1 MPSIF
6 NRIDATMKDRLGEV
20 GVANFVKGLPP
31 AKVHAAD
38 GRVLSEV
45 FRSPLGGPG
54 VRIKGVFDT
63 VLQLESGGF
72 VVVDLKTIKASPN
85 LAATYANQLHAYAFA
100 LENPEIPANRLF
112 PVERLGL
119 ITFEPERF
127 TTRDD
132 GSAALVGTNTWVEI
146 PKGFPSF
153 FSFLNL
159 VIEVLTCDE
168 APQSGRNCPVCQY
181 LNRVTG

>member
-1 MPSIF
+1 M
-6 NRIDATMKDRLGEV
+6 
-20 GVANFVKGLPP
+20 
-31 AKVHAAD
+31 
-38 GRVLSEV
+38 
-45 FRSPLGGPG
+45 
-54 VRIKGVFDT
+54 
-63 VLQLESGGF
+63 LQLESGGF

-132 GSAALVGTNTWVEI
+132 G
-146 PKGFPSF
+146 
-153 FSFLNL
+153 
-159 VIEVLTCDE
+159 
-168 APQSGRNCPVCQY
+168 
-181 LNRVTG
+181 